1 MLCPRCNSENEPGAK
16 FCKFCNA
23 PLKDLGITPT
33 NVKVK
38 NKNRF
43 NLRRNH
49 IQANGN
55 VNDNSNKIY
64 RRNKIGGI
72 FSFLISFIIL
82 AIILVAIFFLCL
94 LMINKLYEN
103 ADNYKVGNDKIP
115 SIKYILGSREL
126 KNIDYKFNNATL
138 ERVYN
143 YENVPD
149 VTGDLNK
156 YIAYLMQNQGF
167 NLLSEFNNTPTGS
180 VKLAAVAQKAFE
192 DVIVL
197 EINWTENS
205 YSLYFYN
212 DKDALENP

>member
-43 NLRRNH
+43 NLHRNH

-82 AIILVAIFFLCL
+82 AIILVGIFFLCL
-94 LMINKLYEN
+94 FMINKLYEN

-149 VTGDLNK
+149 VNGDLNK